1 MLCSLAMTKFKVEL
15 AISQRLA
22 ETATQRIKYFMKGSL
37 MTTNNKFM
45 LSMATIAILSGASVA
60 LGADVDINNAALK
73 GKGDSSGVFTA
84 DVSGATADS
93 DKVTITSKIDKTGD
107 TKDMTKLVI
116 STDKAFEIGTANQS
130 SGVVSIGGTANAADN
145 G

>member
-1 MLCSLAMTKFKVEL
+1 
-15 AISQRLA
+15 
-22 ETATQRIKYFMKGSL
+22 MKGSL